1 MCCTVQNIRNRPE
14 INQKVSK
21 ATHIKE
27 LNSENDRLKAELF
40 ANREKNGVYMPHD
53 TCVCLE

>member
-1 MCCTVQNIRNRPE
+1 MMRTVQNIRNRPE

-27 LNSENDRLKAELF
+27 MSTEIDRLKAELF
-40 ANREKNGVYMPHD
+40 ATREKNGVYMPHD
-53 TCVCLE
+53 ACVHPA